1 MITSQLKYSQESS
14 IMKRLLTASL
24 VAIVGATA
32 FLGSVPSAF
41 AGTRSPGINRRE
53 ANQQR
58 RINRGIRSGQLTPKE
73 TYRLQRQQANI
84 NAQEARF
91 KSDGNL
97 SRRERRVLKNRLN
110 RSSKNIYRAKHN
122 RRRI

>member
-1 MITSQLKYSQESS
+1 
-14 IMKRLLTASL
+14 MKRLLTASL
-24 VAIVGATA
+24 VAIVAATA

-97 SRRERRVLKNRLN
+97 SKRERRVLKNRLT

-122 RRRI
+122 RRHT